1 MTYTVG
7 QIALAN
13 QNITPNQRII
23 EFHGYE
29 GEDFRHFQEVLESY
43 LLLNNI
49 TNEARKM
56 SILKSQLRGPAKVYL
71 EKEILT
77 EYPEITFN
85 DALAKMKEYYIT
97 HELIQAYE
105 LEFNEMYQGEQEHPR
120 VFLARLREAAQLA
133 EIKDNGII
141 ESRFRAGLLP
151 EIKQFC
157 IQSSSRNLKDWF
169 THADGWWN
177 AHRPRKISMVNNP
190 FLPRNANQALIYHE
204 PSHQHHAPTNHNIE
218 LVDAIPQATYPT
230 PIDGVLSTSQLAN
243 MNVHGRHAQYS
254 RNNYHQTSQQG
265 HTNNSSNQQ
274 DANINQQQELIDLI
288 QKTIRMELN
297 NQPQYQQPSRN
308 YNRNHRY
315 NNNYNDYNNNNRYG
329 RSNNYNNRYNPRTE
343 ENYSNQQQSTNQN
356 QQSKN

>member
-1 MTYTVG
+1 
-7 QIALAN
+7 
-13 QNITPNQRII
+13 
-23 EFHGYE
+23 
-29 GEDFRHFQEVLESY
+29 
-43 LLLNNI
+43 
-49 TNEARKM
+49 M

-77 EYPEITFN
+77 EYPKITFN

-97 HELIQAYE
+97 PELIQAYE

-133 EIKDNGII
+133 EIKDNSII
-141 ESRFRAGLLP
+141 ESKFRAG
-151 EIKQFC
+151 
-157 IQSSSRNLKDWF
+157 WF

-204 PSHQHHAPTNHNIE
+204 PSHLHHAPTNHNIE
-218 LVDAIPQATYPT
+218 LVDAIPQATYYT

-254 RNNYHQTSQQG
+254 RNNYHQTPQQG
-265 HTNNSSNQQ
+265 HTSNSSNQQ
-274 DANINQQQELIDLI
+274 DANINQQQELINFI

-297 NQPQYQQPSRN
+297 NQSQYQQPSRN
-308 YNRNHRY
+308 YNRNNRY
-315 NNNYNDYNNNNRYG
+315 NNNNNRYG
-329 RSNNYNNRYNPRTE
+329 RSNNNYNNRYNPRIE
-343 ENYSNQQQSTNQN
+343 ESYSNQQQSSNQD